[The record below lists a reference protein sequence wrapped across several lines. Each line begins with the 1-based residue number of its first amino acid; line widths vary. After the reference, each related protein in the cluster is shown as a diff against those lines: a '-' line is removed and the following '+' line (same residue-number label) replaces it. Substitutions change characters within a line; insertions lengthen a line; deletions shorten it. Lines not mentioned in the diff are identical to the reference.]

1 MDWGIGALGH
11 WGIGAFLLDFLLDV
25 RVEVHVEEVVQ
36 RLVSIG
42 LGLGLGL
49 GSRSML
55 KKWCSAS
62 LTSGM
67 IRGIT

>member
-36 RLVSIG
+36 RLADVRDDARYHVAADG
-42 LGLGLGL
+42 DAHLVV
-49 GSRSML
+49 
-55 KKWCSAS
+55 
-62 LTSGM
+62 
-67 IRGIT
+67 